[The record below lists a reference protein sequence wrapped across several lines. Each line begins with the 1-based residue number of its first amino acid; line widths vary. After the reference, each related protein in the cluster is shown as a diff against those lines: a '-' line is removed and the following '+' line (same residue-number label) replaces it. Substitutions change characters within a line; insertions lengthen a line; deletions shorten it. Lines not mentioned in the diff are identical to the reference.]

1 MTDVTMNESEHKVP
15 DVNTRSPHAS
25 DNSRRV
31 VQSKNEHYG
40 MATVA
45 LLNKSDF
52 G

>member
-40 MATVA
+40 VPGVIVTVA
-45 LLNKSDF
+45 MP
-52 G
+52 